1 MPVLATDTT
10 PRKKRRRLPSLLM
23 VALLVTV
30 TGAVGMLIAARRT
43 VEAIPRVPKVADVL
57 SPASENVD
65 NYLLVGSDSRAQGDP
80 NTGDGSADI
89 GQRSDTI
96 MVLRYDK
103 SSGEASLL
111 SIPRDLWVEIADG
124 SGPER
129 INGAF
134 GKGPEVLVQTV
145 QQALGI
151 PVHHY
156 VEIDFTGFKG
166 LVEALGGVQVCFLYP
181 TRDLNT
187 GLKVTQPGC
196 HVLNGTQA
204 LAYARSRHYEELRD
218 GTWTEDPTSDLGRS
232 KRQRDFV
239 NRTLRT
245 ALDRVKTDPFQA
257 GGLVHSVA
265 AAIAID
271 SDLDPIDAASTLRTA
286 VDAGL
291 VTYSLPVVPT
301 RIGGADV
308 LVLGDGADA
317 VLSYFRGIGPEPAP
331 GS

>member
-1 MPVLATDTT
+1 MPVLAIDTT

-30 TGAVGMLIAARRT
+30 AGAVGVLVAARRT
-43 VEAIPRVPKVADVL
+43 VEAIPRVPKVAEVL
-57 SPASENVD
+57 SPASDDVD
-65 NYLLVGSDSRAQGDP
+65 NYLLVGSDSRALGDP

-103 SSGEASLL
+103 ASGEASLL
-111 SIPRDLWVEIADG
+111 SIPRDLWVAIADG
-124 SGPER
+124 SGEER

-134 GKGPEVLVQTV
+134 GKGPDVLVRTV

-187 GLKVTQPGC
+187 GLNVTQPGC

-204 LAYARSRHYEELRD
+204 LAYARSRHYEEFKD
-218 GTWTEDPTSDLGRS
+218 GDWHTDPTSDLGRS
-232 KRQRDFV
+232 KRQRQFV
-239 NRTLRT
+239 NACLQETVAQLKTNPFRAGELVSAIGDAVR
-245 ALDRVKTDPFQA
+245 LDE
-257 GGLVHSVA
+257 H
-265 AAIAID
+265 
-271 SDLDPIDAASTLRTA
+271 LDPIEAGSSLRSA
-286 VDAGL
+286 VDGGL
-291 VTYSLPVVPT
+291 QSYALPVVPKT
-301 RIGGADV
+301 IGNKAV
-308 LVLGDGADA
+308 LLLGDGSDA
-317 VLSYFRGIGPEPAP
+317 VLAYFRGTGPAP
-331 GS
+331 AATP